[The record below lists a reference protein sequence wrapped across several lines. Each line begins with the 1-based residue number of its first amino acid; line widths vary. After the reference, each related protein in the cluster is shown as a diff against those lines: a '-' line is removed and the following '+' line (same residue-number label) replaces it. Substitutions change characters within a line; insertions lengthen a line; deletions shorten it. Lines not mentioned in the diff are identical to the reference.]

1 MDLLIANHHEVQQF
15 LPMSECIDVVEAAL
29 KMLNQGNAL
38 NPLRSG
44 MWLPD
49 KSGLLG
55 VMSGYLG
62 DPEIMGLKTVSVFLG
77 NDKTEYHSHQ
87 GSVMIF
93 ETKNGRPLAIMDAAE
108 ITAIRTG
115 AASGVATRLL
125 ANPNADDL
133 AILGSGVQARM
144 NLGAMITVRPIKKVR
159 VWSKTQSNAQQLADS
174 ESKKH
179 GIPIEVMQSAQS
191 AVEGASIICTTT
203 AAREPILM
211 GDWLAE
217 GTHINAVGSSIKF
230 TRELDTAAVV
240 KSRLFVDRK
249 ESTINEAG
257 DYLFPKEE
265 GAIDESHIQGEI
277 GDILL
282 NKVRGRRS
290 ETDITLF
297 KSLGLAIEDLA
308 AAYHVYEKME
318 ATGQGTRV
326 ELGSTKHF

>member
-1 MDLLIANHHEVQQF
+1 
-15 LPMSECIDVVEAAL
+15 MSECIEVVEAAL
-29 KMLNQGNAL
+29 KTLNEGNAL

-44 MWLPD
+44 MWLTN
-49 KSGLLG
+49 KTGLLG

-62 DPEIMGLKTVSVFLG
+62 DPEIMGLKTVSVFPG

-87 GSVMIF
+87 GSVTIF
-93 ETKNGRPLAIMDAAE
+93 ETKNGCPLAIMDAAE

-125 ANPNADDL
+125 ANPDADDL
-133 AILGSGVQARM
+133 AILGAGVQARM
-144 NLGAMITVRPIKKVR
+144 NLEAMMAVRPIKRVR
-159 VWSKTQSNAQQLADS
+159 VWSRTQAHAEQLAES
-174 ESKKH
+174 ESEKH
-179 GIPIEVMQSAQS
+179 GVPIEVATSAQT

-203 AAREPILM
+203 AARVPILM

-217 GTHINAVGSSIKF
+217 GVHINAVGSSIKF

-277 GDILL
+277 GDVLL
-282 NKVRGRRS
+282 YIIEGRES
-290 ETDITLF
+290 ESEITLF
-297 KSLGLAIEDLA
+297 KSLGLAVEDLA
-308 AAYHVYEKME
+308 SAFHIYQKMKE
-318 ATGQGTRV
+318 AGQGNWV
-326 ELGSTKHF
+326 ELGSTKDF